1 MSGFR
6 FRFVQ
11 IVLGL
16 AFLLIVGRLG
26 QFQIL
31 EASKYKR
38 ASNQKIVKI
47 NQSRGEIVDRNSKVL
62 ALDLNKYTLEYN
74 PLEVDEDRDA
84 LATKLSR
91 IINLKNS
98 SLLHSKASQTLA
110 QNLDREQAYKIRALN
125 SKLLYL
131 RKIKSR
137 FYPQGRL
144 ASHLIGYVDLYGKAR
159 QGVESKYD
167 EYLLEDSERQLQ
179 LSIDSRLQA
188 FAEEALHDRI
198 AETKAERG
206 AILIMKVDTGEMLTW
221 AIKPDFDPNK
231 YYEFSMNDTKN
242 WSLVDVYQ
250 PGSIFKI
257 ITVATA
263 LDSSTITPDYTYLD
277 VGFLEVDKWKIK
289 NHDYNVKDTKDEELT
304 LQKLFERSS
313 NPFAAHLAL
322 KIGRET
328 FYKYIRKFGFGDK
341 TGIEIDGETR
351 GILHK
356 FNKWRN
362 SDTATTGMGQGAISV
377 TPIQLLS
384 GVNVVAN
391 NGVWVRPSILKFK
404 TNTSTVNN
412 VNTKSVIDPE
422 VASHVTRLLANAID
436 HNVEFRHAIA
446 GNVDGLR
453 IAGKTGTAE
462 KIKAGGGYSKRDTV
476 ASFLGFFPAEN
487 PRYIMLVV
495 IDDPETDGRWG
506 DTVAGPVFNEVTEYM
521 ESLYF

>member
-1 MSGFR
+1 MSNFR
-6 FRFVQ
+6 YRLVQ
-11 IVLGL
+11 FFLAL
-16 AFLLIVGRLG
+16 AFLLIAGRLA

-31 EASKYKR
+31 EAKKYKR
-38 ASNQKIVKI
+38 PSNQKIVKI

-74 PLEVDEDRDA
+74 PLEVTEDRDE
-84 LATKLSR
+84 LARNLSK
-91 IINLKNS
+91 IINLKNKN
-98 SLLHSKASQTLA
+98 LLYSKASQTLA

-137 FYPQGRL
+137 FYPQGNL

-167 EYLLEDSERQLQ
+167 DYLREDSERQLQ

-188 FAEEALHDRI
+188 FAEEALEERI
-198 AETKAERG
+198 TETKAERG
-206 AILIMKVDTGEMLTW
+206 AVLIMKVDTGEMLTW
-221 AIKPDFDPNK
+221 AVKPDFDPNK
-231 YYEFSMNDTKN
+231 YYEFSMNETKN

-257 ITVATA
+257 VTVATA
-263 LDSSTITPDYTYLD
+263 LDSSTVTPDYTYLD
-277 VGFLEVDKWKIK
+277 EGYLEVDKWKIK
-289 NHDYNVKDTKDEELT
+289 NHDYNSKETKNEELT

-313 NPFAAHLAL
+313 NPFAAHLGL

-328 FYKYIRKFGFGDK
+328 FYRYIRKFGFGDK
-341 TGIEIDGETR
+341 TGVELDGETR

-356 FNKWRN
+356 FTKWRN

-384 GVNVVAN
+384 GINVVAN
-391 NGVWVRPSILKFK
+391 KGIWVRPSILKFK
-404 TNTSTVNN
+404 PNSSTVNN
-412 VNTKSVIDPE
+412 VNTRSVIDPE
-422 VASHVTRLLANAID
+422 VATHISMLLANAID
-436 HNVEFRHAIA
+436 HNVKFKHAIA
-446 GNVDGLR
+446 GDVEGLR

-506 DTVAGPVFNEVTEYM
+506 DTVAGPVFNQVAAYM
-521 ESLYF
+521 KSLYF

>member
-6 FRFVQ
+6 YRLIQ
-11 IVLGL
+11 IILGL

-31 EASKYKR
+31 EAHKYKR
-38 ASNQKIVKI
+38 PANQKIAKI
-47 NQSRGEIVDRNSKVL
+47 NQARGEIIDRNSKVL

-74 PLEVDEDRDA
+74 PLEVDEDREL
-84 LATKLSR
+84 LASKLSR
-91 IINLKNS
+91 IINLKNKN
-98 SLLHSKASQTLA
+98 LLYSKASQTLA
-110 QNLDREQAYKIRALN
+110 QNLNREQAHEIRALN

-131 RKIKSR
+131 RKIRSR

-159 QGVESKYD
+159 QGIEAKYND
-167 EYLLEDSERQLQ
+167 YLLEDSERRLQ

-188 FAEEALHDRI
+188 FAEEALQDRI

-206 AILIMKVDTGEMLTW
+206 AVLIMKVDTGEMLTW
-221 AIKPDFDPNK
+221 AVEPDFDPNH
-231 YYEFSMNDTKN
+231 YYKFSMSETKN

-257 ITVATA
+257 VTVATA
-263 LDSSTITPDYTYLD
+263 LDSSTVTPDYTFID
-277 VGFLEVDKWKIK
+277 EGFLEVDKWKIK
-289 NHDYNVKDTKDEELT
+289 NHDYNTKETKGEELS

-328 FYKYIRKFGFGDK
+328 FYRYIRKFGFGDK
-341 TGIEIDGETR
+341 TGVEIDGETR
-351 GILHK
+351 GILHR
-356 FNKWRN
+356 FNKWRD

-391 NGVWVRPSILKFK
+391 KGIWVRPSILKFK
-404 TNTSTVNN
+404 PNASTVNN
-412 VNTKSVIDPE
+412 VNTRSVIDPE
-422 VASHVTRLLANAID
+422 VATHVSKLLANAVD
-436 HNVEFRHAIA
+436 HNVEFKHAIA
-446 GNVDGLR
+446 GNVDGIR

-476 ASFLGFFPAEN
+476 ASFLGFFPADN

-506 DTVAGPVFNEVTEYM
+506 DTVAGPVFNKITEYM
-521 ESLYF
+521 KSLYF